1 MSADQSE
8 SLRGIIAKAADE
20 SNKALEHQRKQ
31 SPNEQELGTQRPLLL
46 KAGNIGRNAPSAPD
60 IGTHGNNKNIMLG
73 GGGDGP
79 DNPATLEGFRAY
91 GASNTGSLG
100 GWAPEPQVGS
110 EGGEIDSTASTYS
123 AGPTHLSNAELKE
136 LMSLP
141 HMKIT
146 DTRGAGAARPPRHH
160 LFPQDN
166 WEWFDDHEI
175 TIDRYTIEMNE
186 GEHSAIHTMGWNRK
200 VQDFIDQEDLYG
212 ERYTRWDIFRF
223 MNLKRREFRLKGRL
237 VVPYEN

>member
-1 MSADQSE
+1 MWANQEQSPLPYLS
-8 SLRGIIAKAADE
+8 SLRILDQGTVT
-20 SNKALEHQRKQ
+20 Q
-31 SPNEQELGTQRPLLL
+31 SAEVRIEKPN
-46 KAGNIGRNAPSAPD
+46 
-60 IGTHGNNKNIMLG
+60 
-73 GGGDGP
+73 
-79 DNPATLEGFRAY
+79 
-91 GASNTGSLG
+91 
-100 GWAPEPQVGS
+100 
-110 EGGEIDSTASTYS
+110 
-123 AGPTHLSNAELKE
+123 E
-136 LMSLP
+136 LMSQP

-166 WEWFDDHEI
+166 WEWFNAHEI

-200 VQDFIDQEDLYG
+200 VQDFIDQEGLYG

-237 VVPYEN
+237 VVPYED